1 MRPERG
7 ERFRGPGI
15 AAALCLLAL
24 SACAEGRPMLPSSVA
39 GYAVSGPE
47 VRYGA
52 DDLHDYIDG
61 AAEVYR
67 AFGVREARVLRFAK
81 PGAPE
86 IVADVFE
93 MGSAEGAFGA
103 FHHDVR
109 EGKPA
114 GIGRESERAGAS
126 LAFWKG
132 RFFVSILPSE
142 ETGAAGDAVR
152 AIGSAIAA
160 AIEDEGDPPRLA
172 DLLPSAGRTVRSV
185 RFVPSK
191 ALLDRYFFLADEDL
205 LDLDAEEV
213 EGVLAS
219 VVPRDGAAE
228 DAYRVLLVGYPD
240 EDAAG
245 RAARRFLEGYLPDA
259 GEPGLARTENGRF
272 SAVRRAGARTV
283 AVVLDAAARDEAA
296 SALDEIATRE
306 RGERP

>member
-1 MRPERG
+1 
-7 ERFRGPGI
+7 
-15 AAALCLLAL
+15 
-24 SACAEGRPMLPSSVA
+24 MLPSSVA

-47 VRYGA
+47 TRYGP

-67 AFGVREARVLRFAK
+67 AFGLREARVLRWEK

-109 EGKPA
+109 EGHPA

-142 ETGAAGDAVR
+142 ETGAAGEAVR
-152 AIGSAIAA
+152 AIGGAIAA

-172 DLLPSAGRTVRSV
+172 GLLPSASRTVRSV

-205 LDLDAEEV
+205 LDLDAEDV

-219 VVPRDGAAE
+219 VVPREGAAE
-228 DAYRVLLVGYPD
+228 DAYRVLIVGYPD
-240 EDAAG
+240 EGAVG
-245 RAARRFLEGYLPDA
+245 RAAGRFLEGYLPDA
-259 GEPGLARTENGRF
+259 GESGLARTENGRWT
-272 SAVRRAGARTV
+272 AVRRVGGRAV
-283 AVVLDAAARDEAA
+283 AIALDAPTRDEAD
-296 SALDEIATRE
+296 SALGEIAMRE
-306 RGERP
+306 GGEKP